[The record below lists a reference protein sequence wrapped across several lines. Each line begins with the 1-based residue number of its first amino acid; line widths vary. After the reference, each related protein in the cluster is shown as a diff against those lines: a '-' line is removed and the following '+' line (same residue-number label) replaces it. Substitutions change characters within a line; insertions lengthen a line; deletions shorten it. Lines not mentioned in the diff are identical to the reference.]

1 MKHFLLLPTALIFF
15 SFGSS
20 SCSQNSSPDARKND
34 KPVVALIMKSLA
46 NEFFKTMADGAEQ
59 YQTEHADEFE
69 LIVNGIKNETDLA
82 QQVAL
87 VEQMVARGVDAIVIA
102 PADSKAIVPSLKRA
116 QDAGIIVINIDNKLN
131 AEVLSL
137 SDASIPFVGP
147 DNRAGARLVGEA
159 LARTLKPSDQVA
171 ILEGV
176 PTAFNAQERRAGLE
190 EAMKTAGMEV
200 VSIQS
205 AQWEMEKANT
215 VTSAILTSHPGLA
228 AILASNDSMALGAAA
243 AVKAAGREKSVK
255 IVGFD
260 NISAVQSLIKEGR
273 IFATV
278 DQYGDELAV
287 FGIQRALSLL
297 GGESASGDQSTPV
310 ELITVETLP

>member
-243 AVKAAGREKSVK
+243 AVKAAGKEKSVK

-278 DQYGDELAV
+278 DQHGDELAV

>member
-243 AVKAAGREKSVK
+243 AVKAAGKEKSVK

>member
-1 MKHFLLLPTALIFF
+1 MKYFLLLPTALIFF

-278 DQYGDELAV
+278 DQHGDELAV

>member
-116 QDAGIIVINIDNKLN
+116 QDAGIIVINIDNKLD

-278 DQYGDELAV
+278 DQHGDELAV